1 MSAKTNKRREET
13 SCAHF
18 NKTWMLGKY
27 AIYTL
32 ILIITSYNSID
43 IDNFLN
49 FVNIFFS
56 AYYQFRYVALLI
68 ISDAFTGDFK

>member
-27 AIYTL
+27 ATCTL
-32 ILIITSYNSID
+32 VFLMIFYNITGIC
-43 IDNFLN
+43 NFLN
-49 FVNIFFS
+49 FVNTFIS
-56 AYYQFRYVALLI
+56 VYQFMYVALLI
-68 ISDAFTGDFK
+68 TSNALTVNFK